1 MNRSKSLLTLTT
13 AGLLVTA
20 IAVQASSPEAWE
32 QHYQEVRTSCLNVS
46 GLNNAEPVGEIITF
60 SDDVGYDALLV
71 SGTYPQPDLNNQ
83 AGQVLCLFNR
93 QTRQAIVSEADGLQQ
108 PVSDHLSGVPGQPIG
123 QVIQWANNHSFLPPL
138 QPVEQLE
145 EDYPGYQSV
154 VNLGQRPGQSAA
166 YITFEVFTDTN
177 GYVTSQTIDY
187 RDPSS
192 IRRPL
197 MFTQTDS
204 EGLQLI
210 ETIYGEQIKDDFVR
224 SIRSENADS
233 NESSSFTVNHYS
245 GELFDYQTWN
255 DGSSAQFTVVRLG
268 D

>member
-1 MNRSKSLLTLTT
+1 MNRSKSLFALTIV
-13 AGLLVTA
+13 GLLATT
-20 IAVQASSPEAWE
+20 IAVQASSPEASE
-32 QHYQEVRTSCLNVS
+32 QHNREVRTSCLSVS
-46 GLNNAEPVGEIITF
+46 GFNNAEPVGEIINF
-60 SDDVGYDALLV
+60 PDNVGYDALLV
-71 SGTYPQPDLNNQ
+71 SGNYPQPDMNNQ

-93 QTRQAIVSEADGLQQ
+93 QTRQAFVSEANGLQQ
-108 PVSDHLSGVPGQPIG
+108 PVSNRLSGVPGQPIG
-123 QVIQWANNHSFLPPL
+123 QVMQWVNNHSFLPPL

-145 EDYPGYQSV
+145 EGYPDYQSV
-154 VNLGQRPGQSAA
+154 VSLGQRPGQSAS
-166 YITFEVFTDTN
+166 YITFDIFTDTN

-187 RDPSS
+187 RDPSR

-197 MFTQTDS
+197 AFTQTDS

-210 ETIYGEQIKDDFVR
+210 QTIYGEQIKNDFVR
-224 SIRSENADS
+224 SICSENTDS
-233 NESSSFTVNHYS
+233 NESSSFIVNHYS